1 MEPGKVPRILNMNGV
16 HESGEEA
23 LRVLV
28 VEDDPSLGQL
38 VQLVLSRQ
46 ACEVELVRTGEAA
59 LAALRSSRF
68 EAIATDIS
76 LPDMSGIEIIA
87 QARDLCPRAG
97 ILAVTGFIDVDTAV
111 AAMKAGADDFLGK
124 PFSIEMF
131 WHLLNKAVD
140 SRKQRLA
147 AEQAEAYRE
156 LAYTDALLGCPNRRY
171 LDEFLAEAVQQASR
185 TRKPLTVAYFDIDN
199 FKLLNDYIGHE
210 RGDAL
215 LRRFAA
221 ELRAIVRDPAVF
233 GRFGGDEFVG
243 VFPGMGAATVSQLI
257 TRLRARVAK
266 MEIAGESGIRLPTRV
281 SCGVATFREG
291 QSPRDLVAEAEQ
303 QMYLDKSVAQ
313 SLVGGLD
320 AGSTE
325 PEVKL
330 ASLRALR
337 NLVKAIDRRDSY
349 TRFHSDHATQLAIS
363 LGRELAIPK
372 EDLWA
377 LSLGGPIHDLG
388 KIVVPDEI
396 LRKPGPLTRE
406 ERRAMEEH
414 PVMGAA
420 ITAAV
425 TDYEM
430 VVDLV
435 RHHHERFDGSG
446 YPGGLRGT
454 EIREATRIFSLAD
467 AYSAMTTD
475 RPYRKGLTPEQ
486 AIEEIARGRGTQ
498 FDPDLA
504 DAFIAFVE
512 RHLRRGAAA

>member
-1 MEPGKVPRILNMNGV
+1 MNGV
-16 HESGEEA
+16 REGGARA

-28 VEDDPSLGQL
+28 VEDDPSLGRL
-38 VQLVLSRQ
+38 VQTVLSRHQ
-46 ACEVELVRTGEAA
+46 CDVEVVRTGES
-59 LAALRSSRF
+59 ALRLLRTSRF
-68 EAIATDIS
+68 DAIASDIS
-76 LPDMSGIEIIA
+76 LPDMSGIDIIA
-87 QARDLCPRAG
+87 RARELCPKAG
-97 ILAVTGFIDVDTAV
+97 IVAITGFVDVDIAV
-111 AAMKAGADDFLGK
+111 DAMKAGADDFLGK

-140 SRKQRLA
+140 TRKRRLA
-147 AEQAEAYRE
+147 AEQAEAYRQ

-171 LDEFLAEAVQQASR
+171 VDEFLAEAVLLA
-185 TRKPLTVAYFDIDN
+185 TRVREPLTVAYFDIDN

-210 RGDAL
+210 QGDLL
-215 LRRFAA
+215 LRRVVR
-221 ELRAIVRDPAVF
+221 ELKEIVREPAVF
-233 GRFGGDEFVG
+233 GRFGGDEFVA
-243 VFPGMGAATVSQLI
+243 VFPGMAAAAVNQLVA
-257 TRLRARVAK
+257 RLRTRIANL
-266 MEIAGESGIRLPTRV
+266 EIAGNSGFRLPTRI
-281 SCGVATFREG
+281 SCGVAAFREG
-291 QSPRDLVAEAEQ
+291 LTPRDLIAEAEQ
-303 QMYLDKSVAQ
+303 QMYLDKSMTQA
-313 SLVGGLD
+313 LVGGLET
-320 AGSTE
+320 GTFE
-325 PEVKL
+325 PELKL

-349 TRFHSDHATQLAIS
+349 TRFHSDHATRLA
-363 LGRELAIPK
+363 LALARELSIPR
-372 EDLWA
+372 EETFA

-406 ERRAMEEH
+406 ERRTMEEH

-425 TDYEM
+425 TDLEL

-454 EIREATRIFSLAD
+454 EIRLTTRLFALAD

-486 AIEEIARGRGTQ
+486 AIEQILQGRGTQ

-504 DAFIAFVE
+504 DAFVAAVE
-512 RHLRRGAAA
+512 RDLRQGAAA